1 MGQGRFLNSRSASCS
16 MVREIGRGTFDAF
29 VLSLF
34 AISIATSAAF
44 IVQGSGL
51 TPEATRNV
59 GLLWLFLALVFFA
72 IWLFAWRKLGDGS
85 KEE

>member
-1 MGQGRFLNSRSASCS
+1 MGQGRFLYSHSAFGS
-16 MVREIGRGTFDAF
+16 MVREIGRGSLDAF

-34 AISIATSAAF
+34 AVSIATSAAF

-51 TPEATRNV
+51 TLETTRNV
-59 GLLWLFLALVFFA
+59 GLLWLILALVLFA
-72 IWLFAWRKLGDGS
+72 IWLFGLQKLGDES